1 MLKGASVAAAEQ
13 AVFNVPAQY
22 GPGDEGVLVVGH
34 GAGDVVGHDDG
45 DVVVDYDDGHVVDHD
60 DGHVVDH
67 DDGNDLAGVC

>member
-13 AVFNVPAQY
+13 AVFNVAAQH

-45 DVVVDYDDGHVVDHD
+45 DVVGHGDGDVVVDHD

>member
-13 AVFNVPAQY
+13 AILYVAAQY

-34 GAGDVVGHDDG
+34 GAGDVV
-45 DVVVDYDDGHVVDHD
+45 VDHD

-67 DDGNDLAGVC
+67 NDVNDLAGVC